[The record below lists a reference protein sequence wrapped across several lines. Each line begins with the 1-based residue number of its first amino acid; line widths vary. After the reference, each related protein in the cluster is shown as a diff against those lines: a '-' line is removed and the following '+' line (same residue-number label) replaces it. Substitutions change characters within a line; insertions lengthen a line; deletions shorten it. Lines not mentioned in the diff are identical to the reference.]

1 MTVSAPVSSSAAG
14 EGSSHRDAAPSFGL
28 GQPVTPDCTYFC
40 LDKVEIRGGSA
51 QVSRHATRL
60 CWLRAL
66 FKSTAARRYVKGVR
80 GPDYSPGRLRWKRQL
95 FKTDT
100 ATYCARFNKASQ
112 ATVVVDNVVFKLYD
126 RGGKLIL
133 YGLQVFLVGGS
144 CSLKQTGEFG
154 NFIRQGLTN
163 AIAKGLDPASSW
175 IRWALKLVVVCFFFF
190 RRNSKNA
197 HRHSETFIK
206 KQFDQR

>member
-51 QVSRHATRL
+51 QVQPEVSRHATRL
-60 CWLRAL
+60 CWLSL
-66 FKSTAARRYVKGVR
+66 GPIQVSR
-80 GPDYSPGRLRWKRQL
+80 GPQVCERCEGSGLLPGRLRWKRQL
-95 FKTDT
+95 FKTCT

-175 IRWALKLVVVCFFFF
+175 IRWALK
-190 RRNSKNA
+190 
-197 HRHSETFIK
+197 
-206 KQFDQR
+206 

>member
-1 MTVSAPVSSSAAG
+1 MLV
-14 EGSSHRDAAPSFGL
+14 EGP
-28 GQPVTPDCTYFC
+28 
-40 LDKVEIRGGSA
+40 I
-51 QVSRHATRL
+51 QVSRGPQVCERCEGSRL
-60 CWLRAL
+60 LR
-66 FKSTAARRYVKGVR
+66 
-80 GPDYSPGRLRWKRQL
+80 GRLRWKRQL

-112 ATVVVDNVVFKLYD
+112 TTVVVDNVVFKLYD

-175 IRWALKLVVVCFFFF
+175 IRWALKLVVVLFIFFNC
-190 RRNSKNA
+190 NSKNA

>member
-51 QVSRHATRL
+51 VSQSSRHTTVLVEGPIQVSRGRQVCERCEGSGL
-60 CWLRAL
+60 LRW
-66 FKSTAARRYVKGVR
+66 
-80 GPDYSPGRLRWKRQL
+80 RLRWKRQL

-175 IRWALKLVVVCFFFF
+175 IRWALKLVVVFFFF
-190 RRNSKNA
+190 
-197 HRHSETFIK
+197 
-206 KQFDQR
+206 

>member
-1 MTVSAPVSSSAAG
+1 MSSSAAG

-28 GQPVTPDCTYFC
+28 GQPVTPDCTYFVWIKSKFGAEVRKSVVTSRHKTV
-40 LDKVEIRGGSA
+40 LVEGPI
-51 QVSRHATRL
+51 QVSR
-60 CWLRAL
+60 
-66 FKSTAARRYVKGVR
+66 
-80 GPDYSPGRLRWKRQL
+80 GPQVCERCEGSGLLPGRLRWKRQL

-100 ATYCARFNKASQ
+100 ATHCARFNKASQ

-175 IRWALKLVVVCFFFF
+175 IRWALKLVVVCIFFFLF
-190 RRNSKNA
+190 VVKMRTAIQK
-197 HRHSETFIK
+197 HL
-206 KQFDQR
+206 